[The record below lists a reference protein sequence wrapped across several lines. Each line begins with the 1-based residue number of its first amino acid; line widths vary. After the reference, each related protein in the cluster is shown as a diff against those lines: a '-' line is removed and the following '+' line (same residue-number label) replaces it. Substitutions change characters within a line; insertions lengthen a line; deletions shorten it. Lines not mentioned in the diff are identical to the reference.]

1 MRAIRTLLIANR
13 GEIAL
18 RIIRSARVLGL
29 RTVAVYSDA
38 DCTAAHVTAAD
49 EALPIGP
56 AEPAASYLNAAA
68 IIAAAHDCAADAIHP
83 GYGFLS
89 ERPEF
94 AHAVQQADLVFVG
107 PPPEV
112 LSRLGDKIA
121 ARRIALGAG
130 VPVVPGS
137 DVADLRSAKEFGA
150 REGFPIL
157 VKAAAGG
164 GGRGM
169 RIVDLPEQLPSALDA
184 AAREAEAAFGDRR
197 LFIEKYL
204 ARPRHIEVQILA
216 DNEGNTLALGEREC
230 SIQRRYQKII
240 EESPA
245 PHLPDELRNRIYEAA
260 LTLARA
266 ADYRNAGTVEFLV
279 DGDSFYFLEVNA
291 RLQVEHPI
299 TEIRFGRDL
308 VADQLLIAMGE
319 RASEALSPRDTAI
332 ECRINAEDP
341 LHDFRP
347 ATGTVLRL
355 GLPSGPGVRVDT
367 HLFQGTEI
375 SPYYDSLVAKVIS
388 YGSTRELARRRL
400 AVALSEFSLLG
411 VRTTAA
417 FLRAIIQ
424 SDMFARG
431 ELSTHFVPDF
441 LAKWRNDNA
450 ALRPAL
456 IAAASVAQKRA
467 AAGPG
472 TLNNRQ
478 LGSTRLP
485 GSPWNELG
493 EFELWRNVAKLE
505 KDKVAKT

>member
-18 RIIRSARVLGL
+18 RIVRSARLLGL
-29 RTVAVYSDA
+29 RTVALYSDA
-38 DCTAAHVTAAD
+38 DSAAAHVTAAD

-68 IIAAAHDCAADAIHP
+68 IIAAAEDSGADAIHP

-94 AHAVQQADLVFVG
+94 AHAVERADLVFVG

-112 LSRLGDKIA
+112 LSMLGDKIA
-121 ARRIALGAG
+121 ARRIALRVG
-130 VPVVPGS
+130 VPVVPGC
-137 DVADLRSAKEFGA
+137 DVADLQSAREFGA
-150 REGFPIL
+150 KAGYPIL

-169 RIVDLPEQLPSALDA
+169 RVVEVPGDLAEMLDA

-197 LFIEKYL
+197 LFLEKYL

-216 DNEGNTLALGEREC
+216 DNEGNTVALGEREC
-230 SIQRRYQKII
+230 SIQRRHQKII

-245 PHLPDELRNRIYEAA
+245 PQLPEEFRSRIIDAA
-260 LTLARA
+260 VKLARA
-266 ADYRNAGTVEFLV
+266 ADYRNAGTAEFLV

-299 TEIRFGRDL
+299 TEMRFGRDL
-308 VADQLLIAMGE
+308 VIDQLLIAMGE
-319 RASEALSPRDTAI
+319 RVTEPILPRGVAI

-347 ATGTVLRL
+347 ATGTVIQLA
-355 GLPSGPGVRVDT
+355 LPAGPGVRVDT
-367 HLFQGTEI
+367 HLLPGTEI
-375 SPYYDSLVAKVIS
+375 SPYYDSLIAKVIS
-388 YGSTRELARRRL
+388 YGATREEVRRRM

-411 VRTTAA
+411 VRTTAD
-417 FLRAIIQ
+417 FLREVIA
-424 SDMFARG
+424 SEMFARG
-431 ELSTHFVPDF
+431 ELSTHFVPEF
-441 LAKWRNDNA
+441 LPQWKQNYGD
-450 ALRPAL
+450 LKLAL
-456 IAAASVAQKRA
+456 IAAASAARDGLGVTTVA
-467 AAGPG
+467 AADDS
-472 TLNNRQ
+472 NRSS
-478 LGSTRLP
+478 GRSRR
-485 GSPWNELG
+485 SPWGELG
-493 EFELWRNVAKLE
+493 EFELWRRE
-505 KDKVAKT
+505 SR

>member
-18 RIIRSARVLGL
+18 RIIRSARILGL
-29 RTVAVYSDA
+29 RTVAVYSEA
-38 DCTAAHVTAAD
+38 DSAAAHVTAAD

-56 AEPAASYLNAAA
+56 AEPATSYLNAAA
-68 IIAAAHDCAADAIHP
+68 IIAAAEDSGADAIHP

-94 AHAVQQADLVFVG
+94 AQAVQRADLVFVG

-112 LSRLGDKIA
+112 LSMLGDKIA
-121 ARRIALGAG
+121 ARRIAVRAG

-137 DVADLRSAKEFGA
+137 DVADLQSAREFGA
-150 REGFPIL
+150 KAGYPIL

-169 RIVDLPEQLPSALDA
+169 RVVEAPAELTGALEA

-197 LFIEKYL
+197 LFVEKYL

-216 DNEGNTLALGEREC
+216 DNEGNTVALGEREC
-230 SIQRRYQKII
+230 SIQRRHQKII

-245 PHLPDELRNRIYEAA
+245 PHLPEELRGRIIDAA
-260 LTLARA
+260 VELARG
-266 ADYRNAGTVEFLV
+266 ADYRNAGTAEFLV

-308 VADQLLIAMGE
+308 VIDQLLIAMGE
-319 RASEALSPRDTAI
+319 RVAEPLSPRGAAL

-347 ATGTVLRL
+347 ASGTVIQLA
-355 GLPSGPGVRVDT
+355 LPAGPGVRVDT
-367 HLFQGTEI
+367 HLLPGTEI
-375 SPYYDSLVAKVIS
+375 SPYYDSLVAKMIS
-388 YGSTRELARRRL
+388 YGATRDEVRRRMV
-400 AVALSEFSLLG
+400 VALDEFSLLG
-411 VRTTAA
+411 VRTTAY
-417 FLRAIIQ
+417 FLREVVA
-424 SDMFARG
+424 SEMFARG
-431 ELSTHFVPDF
+431 ELSTHFVPEF
-441 LAKWRNDNA
+441 LAQWRDNKGD
-450 ALRPAL
+450 LKPAL
-456 IAAASVAQKRA
+456 IAAASIAQYRPPLTTV
-467 AAGPG
+467 GS
-472 TLNNRQ
+472 NDSNR
-478 LGSTRLP
+478 SSPLP
-485 GSPWNELG
+485 RRSPWAELG
-493 EFELWRNVAKLE
+493 EFELWRRE
-505 KDKVAKT
+505 SR

>member
-18 RIIRSARVLGL
+18 RIIRSARILGL
-29 RTVAVYSDA
+29 RTVAVYSEA
-38 DCTAAHVTAAD
+38 DSAAAHVTAAD

-68 IIAAAHDCAADAIHP
+68 IIAAAQNSAADAIHP

-112 LSRLGDKIA
+112 LSMLGDKIA
-121 ARRIALGAG
+121 ARRIAVRAG
-130 VPVVPGS
+130 VPVVPGC
-137 DVADLRSAKEFGA
+137 DVADLKSASEFGA
-150 REGFPIL
+150 QAGYPIL

-169 RIVDLPEQLPSALDA
+169 RVVEAPEQLAAALGA

-216 DNEGNTLALGEREC
+216 DNEGNTVALGEREC
-230 SIQRRYQKII
+230 SIQRRHQKII

-245 PHLPDELRNRIYEAA
+245 PQLPEELRSRIIDAA
-260 LTLARA
+260 LKLARA
-266 ADYRNAGTVEFLV
+266 ADYRNAGTAEFLV

-299 TEIRFGRDL
+299 TEIRFSRDL
-308 VADQLLIAMGE
+308 VVDQLLVAMGE
-319 RASEALSPRDTAI
+319 RVSEPHSPRGTAI

-347 ATGTVLRL
+347 ATGTVLQL
-355 GLPSGPGVRVDT
+355 GLPAGPGVRVDT
-367 HLFQGTEI
+367 HLFPGTEI
-375 SPYYDSLVAKVIS
+375 SPYYDSLIAKVIS
-388 YGSTRELARRRL
+388 YGATREEARRRM
-400 AVALSEFSLLG
+400 VSALNEFSLLG
-411 VRTTAA
+411 VRTTAY
-417 FLRAIIQ
+417 FLREVIA
-424 SDMFARG
+424 SEMFEHG
-431 ELSTHFVPDF
+431 DLSTHFVTDF
-441 LAKWRNDNA
+441 LAQWKNNNA
-450 ALRPAL
+450 DLKLAL
-456 IAAASVAQKRA
+456 IAAVSAAQNRAGVGASTPD
-467 AAGPG
+467 G
-472 TLNNRQ
+472 NNRSSSQ
-478 LGSTRLP
+478 SRR
-485 GSPWNELG
+485 SPWSELG
-493 EFELWRNVAKLE
+493 EFELWRRGAK
-505 KDKVAKT
+505 